1 MSKQYEGG
9 KHSKIQK
16 IELLQAIIEAGLR
29 VFETKDIKSIIN
41 KLGINSVNSYNLISA
56 LIRDGWAETIK
67 KGVYKLTPSTGISPI
82 HEFEIAMHLV
92 KPAMI
97 SFYSAFYHHG
107 LTEQLPRI
115 IYISTLKESS
125 TPQKGLFKKKAGFN
139 FNGIEYQ
146 IIQVKKDKYYGGE
159 RAWRGESPFLVS
171 DLERTLLEG
180 FAMPQ
185 YCGGFPEVMYGMEQ
199 SFQKLNLERLLSYAK
214 RWDIAVCRRVG
225 WALEQFGIENEQTL
239 SLAQIESPGYRR
251 LDPSRE
257 PKGKY
262 SSKWRLQINL

>member
-1 MSKQYEGG
+1 MERQYRNG
-9 KHSKIQK
+9 KSQRTQ
-16 IELLQAIIEAGLR
+16 LLQGLIESGLR
-29 VFETKDIKSIIN
+29 VFEIEDVKAIVH
-41 KLGINSVNSYNLISA
+41 KLNLNTANVSRLISR
-56 LIRDGWAETIK
+56 LIKEGWLESIK

-97 SFYSAFYHHG
+97 SFYSAFYQHG

-115 IYISTLKESS
+115 VYISTLKESS
-125 TPQKGLFKKKAGFN
+125 APQKGLFKKKAGFN
-139 FNGIEYQ
+139 FHGIEYQ
-146 IIQVKKDKYYGGE
+146 IIQVKKDKFYGGE
-159 RAWRGESPFLVS
+159 KAWRGESHFIVG

-185 YCGGFPEVMYGMEQ
+185 YCGGFPEVMYGLEQ
-199 SFQKLNLERLLSYAK
+199 SLEKLNLERLVSYAK

-225 WALEQFGIENEQTL
+225 WALEQLGVENEQTL
-239 SLAQIESPGYRR
+239 SLAQIESSGYRR